1 MYEYGKRR
9 LQVKARLCG
18 HTEAVLSLAASTAY
32 SLIVSG
38 RWAGRWQGCGRDFGG
53 GRGGGRGFGC
63 DEWEVAGRRS
73 MRGGRC
79 LEWTM
84 EAHWIEWT
92 MRGSVDG
99 VKGKATVA
107 GEHVIGGSR
116 GASRRGYL
124 RLGGRAAVV
133 THALIISV
141 CCFVVRHS

>member
-38 RWAGRWQGCGRDFGG
+38 RWAGRWRGGGRDFGG
-53 GRGGGRGFGC
+53 GRGGGRGFGG
-63 DEWEVAGRRS
+63 DEWEVAGRRW

-99 VKGKATVA
+99 VKGRVTVA
-107 GEHVIGGSR
+107 GER
-116 GASRRGYL
+116 
-124 RLGGRAAVV
+124 
-133 THALIISV
+133 
-141 CCFVVRHS
+141 